1 MTNEPTSFCR
11 NEGTDLLSCFR
22 CSGSEVAKE
31 VWATETE
38 TRWQKKSSKCANM
51 MPTRLV
57 SHNIIKTEYKTY
69 EKLSLRLAIIVVLRV
84 VICLFEFLVLS
95 LEKRSQ

>member
-1 MTNEPTSFCR
+1 
-11 NEGTDLLSCFR
+11 
-22 CSGSEVAKE
+22 
-31 VWATETE
+31 
-38 TRWQKKSSKCANM
+38 M

-95 LEKRSQ
+95 LEKRSQWQSRTDSVVMWTLHLKPNNKVFYSGRVKLEVYYEKDS

>member
-1 MTNEPTSFCR
+1 
-11 NEGTDLLSCFR
+11 
-22 CSGSEVAKE
+22 
-31 VWATETE
+31 
-38 TRWQKKSSKCANM
+38 M

-69 EKLSLRLAIIVVLRV
+69 EKLSLRLAIIVVLHV

-95 LEKRSQ
+95 LEKRSRQRWTD

>member
-1 MTNEPTSFCR
+1 
-11 NEGTDLLSCFR
+11 
-22 CSGSEVAKE
+22 
-31 VWATETE
+31 
-38 TRWQKKSSKCANM
+38 M

-69 EKLSLRLAIIVVLRV
+69 EKLSLRLAIIVVLHHV

-95 LEKRSQ
+95 LEKRSRQRWTD